1 MFSAQGPDEK
11 FLFLCARVF
20 VCLCAFVL
28 CEQFE
33 KAFEDTDVMAQTV
46 QGTMDNS
53 TAMSTPAHE
62 VEDLLKQLADE
73 AQLDMSAA
81 FPNAQG
87 VRVPA
92 QAAPA
97 EEEVRV

>member
-1 MFSAQGPDEK
+1 MFRLRDHPDADSNAI
-11 FLFLCARVF
+11 LLRDPPCVMR
-20 VCLCAFVL
+20 

-53 TAMSTPAHE
+53 TAMSTPANE

-97 EEEVRV
+97 EEEVR

>member
-1 MFSAQGPDEK
+1 M
-11 FLFLCARVF
+11 R
-20 VCLCAFVL
+20 

-53 TAMSTPAHE
+53 TAMSTPANE

-97 EEEVRV
+97 EEEVRRL